1 MYTVK
6 TVISNPINSAK
17 ICIKTFIARFPGDS
31 FTKLID
37 GFGWST
43 KYQLEFSLWTVGA
56 IYIILMFTDNEDSI
70 KLNKRIRIIMLAI
83 CSIIY
88 LILYGVAFTEWT
100 SINLDKINGL
110 QSRYFIP
117 ILPLFYIAISNN
129 FFKAN
134 IKDKWKLYSIL
145 LFVAHILT
153 CISILNAFY

>member
-1 MYTVK
+1 
-6 TVISNPINSAK
+6 
-17 ICIKTFIARFPGDS
+17 
-31 FTKLID
+31 
-37 GFGWST
+37 
-43 KYQLEFSLWTVGA
+43 
-56 IYIILMFTDNEDSI
+56 MFTDNEDSI
-70 KLNKRIRIIMLAI
+70 KLNKRIRIIMLVI
-83 CSIIY
+83 CGIVY

-153 CISILNAFY
+153 CVSILNAFY